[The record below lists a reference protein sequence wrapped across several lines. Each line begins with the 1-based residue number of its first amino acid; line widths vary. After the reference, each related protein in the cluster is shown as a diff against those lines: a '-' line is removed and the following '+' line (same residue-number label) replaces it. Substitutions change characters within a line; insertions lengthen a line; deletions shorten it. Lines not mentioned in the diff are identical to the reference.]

1 MNTIRVN
8 ILNPKAAKL
17 LENLADMN
25 LIAIQDVS
33 KNGFAGVLKKL
44 RSKAKSA
51 PTYDEITKEVELVR
65 SRRYEKKRLVDH
77 YRY

>member
-1 MNTIRVN
+1 MRIY

-17 LENLADMN
+17 LKDLAALN
-25 LIAIQDVS
+25 LIAIKDTS

-51 PTYDEITKEVELVR
+51 PSLEDISTEVEIVR
-65 SRRYEKKRLVDH
+65 SKRYAKS
-77 YRY
+77 